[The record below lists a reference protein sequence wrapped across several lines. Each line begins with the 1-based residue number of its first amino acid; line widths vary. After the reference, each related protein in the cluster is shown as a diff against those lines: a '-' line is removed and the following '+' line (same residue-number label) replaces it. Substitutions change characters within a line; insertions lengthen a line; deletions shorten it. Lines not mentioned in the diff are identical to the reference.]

1 MKKLF
6 NGFLWILSIILL
18 FSPLS
23 NKAQDQK
30 PFTFGM
36 HPSLGFTYTN
46 SSQATSENENIQW
59 LLSLPANF
67 NYAGKNFQFDS
78 DVFLQY
84 GQIVKANQ
92 HPQKTQDNLILN
104 LMPSIRL
111 LKKPGIRLFWQT
123 KVETQIK
130 EGILNNQKTGFL
142 DPGFLTHTLFIGNKN
157 QLITQTEKQT
167 FQIVYGVGYS
177 YQQVIRNHFQLLS
190 ETQPNSN
197 NNKNIMGSTAV
208 FNLGYMQKFNRLMSM
223 DLAFNSLLLA
233 KKDFFKNNSN
243 SRFTSLL
250 LANLNIGMFSLQYT
264 NNLVYDKEISFKRQ
278 LDHTLVLAVKFS
290 I

>member
-6 NGFLWILSIILL
+6 NGFLWIFTIIIL

-36 HPSLGFTYTN
+36 RPSLGFTYTN
-46 SSQATSENENIQW
+46 SSQATSENENMQW

-78 DVFLQY
+78 DIFLQY

-123 KVETQIK
+123 KVETQMK
-130 EGILNNQKTGFL
+130 EGLLDNQKTEFL
-142 DPGFLTHTLFIGNKN
+142 DPTFLTHTLFVGNKN

-177 YQQVIRNHFQLLS
+177 YQQIIKKHFQLS
-190 ETQPNSN
+190 SDIQPNN
-197 NNKNIMGSTAV
+197 NVKNIMGSTAV
-208 FNLGYMQKFNRLMSM
+208 FNLGYMQRFNRLMSM
-223 DLAFNSLLLA
+223 DVSFNSLLLA
-233 KKDFFKNNSN
+233 KKDFFKSTSN